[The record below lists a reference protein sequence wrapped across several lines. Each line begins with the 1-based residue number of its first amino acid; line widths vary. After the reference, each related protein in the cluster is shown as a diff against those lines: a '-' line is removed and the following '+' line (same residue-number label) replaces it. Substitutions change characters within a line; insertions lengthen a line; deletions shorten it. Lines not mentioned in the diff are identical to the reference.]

1 MGQTSYPLTSH
12 ILRRPFVFEVRQSSL
27 QRLNL
32 PYKANW
38 ALYKMIGAFWPP
50 YVFLQP
56 LLQFLSTIPSSTWS
70 NFHVHI
76 SPPYL
81 FTKPFLQFTPTL
93 SFLYNSANFPPYFSG
108 LPEFYQHKNPD
119 SLLTFHKR
127 PWPFVSHNSD

>member
-70 NFHVHI
+70 NFHVYI

-108 LPEFYQHKNPD
+108 LPEFYQHKKPWLLID
-119 SLLTFHKR
+119 FSQTSLTICK
-127 PWPFVSHNSD
+127 P